1 MHNELSAIKA
11 ARQIR
16 EGKLSSVDLT
26 KSCLTR
32 IEETDEQIKAWAFID
47 KDYALAQAEEMDQIR
62 KSGRPIGALHG
73 VPIGLKDIIDTS
85 SLPTERGSPIFAG
98 RQPEAD
104 AAIVGRLKE
113 AGAVIL
119 GKTVTTELAFAHAG
133 ATRNPHNLEH
143 SPGGSSSGS
152 AAAVAALQVPLAI
165 GTQTNGSVIRPAS
178 YCGTYGLKPT
188 RGMISRQGLLQTS
201 KSLDQVGTFG
211 RSLEDVALIAD
222 VISGYDPADALSYAR
237 PRPNMLEGARAEPP
251 VEPDL
256 VWFELPFADLLN
268 PDASQGLEEV
278 LSALEGRVERLPSP
292 PAFAGLIAVQ
302 HTIHEYEICQHL
314 GEDFDQHWDQVSS
327 TLQPIIER
335 GRTISAQQYGDALG
349 MMASA
354 CEFFETF
361 YNDYDAIIA
370 PSAPGEAPK
379 FGGGTG
385 DPIFSTI
392 WTLAGLP
399 CLTLPL
405 LVGENEL
412 PVGVQ
417 LIGAAEEDDRLLRTA
432 CWLVGHL
439 QSDVD

>member
-1 MHNELSAIKA
+1 MHHELSAVKA
-11 ARQIR
+11 TRQIS
-16 EGKLSSVDLT
+16 EGRITSVDLV
-26 KSCLTR
+26 KSCLSR
-32 IEETDEQIKAWAFID
+32 IEDTDDQIRAWAFID
-47 KDYALAQAEEMDQIR
+47 KEYALAQAEEMDQIR
-62 KSGRPIGALHG
+62 RSGRPIGALHG
-73 VPIGLKDIIDTS
+73 VPVGLKDIIDTS
-85 SLPTERGSPIFAG
+85 SLPTERGSPIFIG
-98 RQPEAD
+98 RQPDAD

-119 GKTVTTELAFAHAG
+119 GKTVTAELAFAHAG

-165 GTQTNGSVIRPAS
+165 GTQTNGSIIRPAS

-222 VISGYDPADALSYAR
+222 VISCYDAADALSYAR
-237 PRPNMLEGARAEPP
+237 PRPNMLKGARAKPP

-256 VWFELPFADLLN
+256 VWFELPFCDRLN
-268 PDASQGLEEV
+268 PDASQGYEEV
-278 LSALEGRVERLPSP
+278 LSALDARVERLPAP
-292 PAFAGLIAVQ
+292 PAFASLVAVQ

-314 GEDFDQHWDQVSS
+314 GEQFNKHWDKVSA

-335 GRTISAQQYGDALG
+335 GRTISDEQYGDALG

-354 CEFFETF
+354 CEFFDTF

-405 LVGENEL
+405 LVGENDL

-432 CWLVGHL
+432 SWLVG
-439 QSDVD
+439 QMQCDAD